1 LRAGESVPSA
11 VEIAGDIS
19 AAGAALAGLIL
30 VFIGGASTS
39 FDSYEKQE
47 QHAVRTRYQT
57 RAWIAFVGFAF
68 ALLSAPT
75 ALIAKWLSVSCLAL
89 IALVMLVTSLA
100 FALLAAGL
108 AVRDIR

>member
-1 LRAGESVPSA
+1 VPNA

-30 VFIGGASTS
+30 VFIGAASTS
-39 FDSYEKQE
+39 FDSYERQE
-47 QHAVRTRYQT
+47 QHAVRLRYQT
-57 RAWIAFVGFAF
+57 RAWIAFAGFAF

-75 ALIAKWLSVSCLAL
+75 ALVAKWLSISGLSLA
-89 IALVMLVTSLA
+89 ALVMLIAALL
-100 FALLAAGL
+100 FALFAALL

>member
-1 LRAGESVPSA
+1 VPSA

-30 VFIGGASTS
+30 VFIGSASTS
-39 FDSYEKQE
+39 FDSYERQE
-47 QHAVRTRYQT
+47 QHAIRLRYQT

-75 ALIAKWLSVSCLAL
+75 ALIAKWLSLSYLSLA
-89 IALVMLVTSLA
+89 ALVMLIASLA
-100 FALLAAGL
+100 FALFAALL
-108 AVRDIR
+108 AVRDIQ

>member
-1 LRAGESVPSA
+1 VPSA

-30 VFIGGASTS
+30 VFIGAASTS
-39 FDSYEKQE
+39 FDSYERQE
-47 QHAVRTRYQT
+47 QHAVRLRYQT

-75 ALIAKWLSVSCLAL
+75 ALVAKWLSLSCLSLAAL
-89 IALVMLVTSLA
+89 AMLIGSLA
-100 FALLAAGL
+100 FALFAALL
-108 AVRDIR
+108 AVRDIQ